1 MEWSEPQPAAG
12 NDWTVV
18 LSDLRRSVS
27 NLVLYVLES
36 MPMPWIFPSL
46 ASSQG
51 GGSGGGGGAG
61 GGGGGGVGHFS
72 KTDARPWD
80 HEWMGLSEL
89 ASSVAAA
96 ADGPAQPA
104 LSAAPPPPPPPSSLP
119 HEKPKRMSKKK
130 QVAAA
135 AAAAAAAPPPPPPAP
150 LSSPAHLIVPS
161 F

>member
-1 MEWSEPQPAAG
+1 
-12 NDWTVV
+12 
-18 LSDLRRSVS
+18 
-27 NLVLYVLES
+27 LVLYVLES
-36 MPMPWIFPSL
+36 MPMPWIFPSR

-51 GGSGGGGGAG
+51 GGSGGGGGAGGG

-96 ADGPAQPA
+96 DGPAQPA
-104 LSAAPPPPPPPSSLP
+104 LPAAAPPPPPSSLP

-135 AAAAAAAPPPPPPAP
+135 AAPPPPPPPAP
-150 LSSPAHLIVPS
+150 LSSPAHLIVPT